1 MSHLQR
7 NSGIFATA
15 DIAVAIDIFT
25 DIPANSAL
33 PEGIL
38 NKTADNQVLPAEATF
53 VSSISA
59 HSCVFRLQGA
69 ASLAHVP
76 TIIAEGRA
84 ALEAAVAAVL
94 FYISACLSF
103 SFYMLFTVCAASTAV
118 PFVPIM
124 AAVCYHLIFLP
135 LMGIS
140 LAWSDGDKN
149 SMNIVPPKNDQ
160 TVTFGRNER
169 DRLFTSGILKALL
182 PAILPQLLHLIA
194 YGELM
199 IKFEPELVQ
208 TQCSASVGPGDW
220 AKIVR
225 CEALKH
231 YFGAARTSA
240 GLFVFAELVLCTIVA
255 PATYVHGTTPILEL
269 PPWSG
274 NSLWAYSVVLGLL
287 LVTAIL
293 LAAEGG
299 SFSALPWYFYILAV
313 LMPPICVAWNEFL
326 KRTDRRH
333 ELRAGKLRRLQ
344 FETRLGMW
352 SPK

>member
-1 MSHLQR
+1 M
-7 NSGIFATA
+7 
-15 DIAVAIDIFT
+15 
-25 DIPANSAL
+25 
-33 PEGIL
+33 
-38 NKTADNQVLPAEATF
+38 LPAEVTF

-59 HSCVFRLQGA
+59 HSCVFRLKGA
-69 ASLAHVP
+69 TASAHIP
-76 TIIAEGRA
+76 SIIAEGRA

-103 SFYMLFTVCAASTAV
+103 SFYMLVCVCAASTAV
-118 PFVPIM
+118 PFVPIL
-124 AAVCYHLIFLP
+124 AAVCYHLILLP
-135 LMGIS
+135 IMGYS
-140 LAWSDGDKN
+140 LAWSDANKE

-160 TVTFGRNER
+160 TITFGRNER
-169 DRLFTSGILKALL
+169 SRLFTSGVLKAML
-182 PAILPQLLHLIA
+182 PAVLPQLLHLIA

-208 TQCSASVGPGDW
+208 AQCAASVGPGDW

-225 CEALKH
+225 CDALKD
-231 YFGAARTSA
+231 YSGAARTAA
-240 GLFVFAELVLCTIVA
+240 GSFVFAELILCTIVA
-255 PATYVHGTTPILEL
+255 SSTYVHGTTPILEL
-269 PPWSG
+269 PPWVG
-274 NSLWAYSVVLGLL
+274 NNVWGYSVVLGVL
-287 LVTAIL
+287 LVVAIL
-293 LAAEGG
+293 LAMEEG
-299 SFSALPWYFYILAV
+299 SFSALPWYFYFLAV

>member
-1 MSHLQR
+1 M
-7 NSGIFATA
+7 
-15 DIAVAIDIFT
+15 AIDIFT
-25 DIPANSAL
+25 DIPENSSL
-33 PEGIL
+33 PRDIL
-38 NKTADNQVLPAEATF
+38 NKATYNKVLPAEATF

-59 HSCVFRLQGA
+59 HSCVFRLKGA
-69 ASLAHVP
+69 AASAHIP
-76 TIIAEGRA
+76 SIIAEGRA

-118 PFVPIM
+118 PFVPII

-135 LMGIS
+135 IVGIS
-140 LAWSDGDKN
+140 LAWSDGDEN

-160 TVTFGRNER
+160 KVTFGRNER
-169 DRLFTSGILKALL
+169 GRLFTSGILKALL
-182 PAILPQLLHLIA
+182 PAVLPQLLHLIA

-199 IKFEPELVQ
+199 IEFEPELIQ
-208 TQCSASVGPGDW
+208 TECAVSIGPGDW

-231 YFGAARTSA
+231 YSGAARTSA
-240 GLFVFAELVLCTIVA
+240 GLFAFAELVLCTIVA
-255 PATYVHGTTPILEL
+255 SATYVHGTTPILEL

-274 NSLWAYSVVLGLL
+274 NSVWLYSAILGLL

-293 LAAEGG
+293 LAAEKG
-299 SFSALPWYFYILAV
+299 SFSALPWYFYLLAV